1 MSQSEQDQRMGFVA
15 IVGQPNV
22 GKSTLMN
29 HILGVKLSITS
40 RKPQTTRHQIFGIN
54 TLDNVQ
60 IAYIDTPGI
69 HRQDKKAMNRYLNRA
84 AKAAL
89 HDVDVIVF
97 MVNGLQWDQQDTEIA
112 KLLQEVKRPVVLVIN
127 KVDKI
132 SDKAALLPAIER
144 LSEEYKF
151 DHVMPL
157 CAKDR
162 DMVQAFEQKLLAY
175 IPEGVHQF
183 EPDQLTDRN
192 DRFIAS
198 EIVREKLMR
207 FLGEELPYVT
217 TVTIDAFK
225 EEDEIIRISAVIWV
239 EKESQKVI
247 VIGKKGEKLKKI
259 GTDARIDMQQYF
271 EKKVYLQ
278 CWVKIKSGW
287 SDNEQALNQL
297 GYNS

>member
-162 DMVQAFEQKLLAY
+162 GMVQAFEQKLLAY